1 MPVILP
7 WLCPEDR
14 LAAHARIERTH
25 ETADDYIYVINVY
38 NLYKKIFV
46 NAFIIL
52 STHTS
57 ETKQNYDGKPSY
69 SALRSIT
76 DRVHWVTVLVT
87 VNRTTQLSFHVAIR
101 LK

>member
-1 MPVILP
+1 VRFNTVYTVYCI
-7 WLCPEDR
+7 DV
-14 LAAHARIERTH
+14 T
-25 ETADDYIYVINVY
+25 NVY
-38 NLYKKIFV
+38 KKRVYYYV
-46 NAFIIL
+46 NVYL
-52 STHTS
+52 TENHMS
-57 ETKQNYDGKPSY
+57 ETKQNYDRKPSY